1 MKTDELMALVKQNLL
16 VNHSED
22 DSLIASFVLAATS
35 YATAYQHLPEG
46 YYDKQPMSE
55 ATRQGIIMLATHFY
69 ESRDGATAGFWAD
82 KTDAARAVWNA
93 VNTLLRLDRDW
104 KI

>member
-35 YATAYQHLPEG
+35 YATAYQHLPED
-46 YYDKQPMSE
+46 YYDKRSPCRRQPGKALSCSPPISTNPEME
-55 ATRQGIIMLATHFY
+55 QPPGFGQTKPMLPAPCGTQ
-69 ESRDGATAGFWAD
+69 
-82 KTDAARAVWNA
+82 
-93 VNTLLRLDRDW
+93 
-104 KI
+104 